1 MKKEYNFSKAKVRK
15 KPVLNAKE
23 SKIQTSVR
31 IGKLQERHG
40 LSKEEAEKQHTPYQA
55 LLNKY
60 LREAMG
66 KPSVESR
73 LAALE
78 KALFKKV
85 P

>member
-15 KPVLNAKE
+15 KPILNSKE
-23 SKIQTSVR
+23 TKIQTSIR
-31 IGKLQERHG
+31 IDADIFLWLQEE
-40 LSKEEAEKQHTPYQA
+40 SEKQHMPYQA
-55 LLNKY
+55 LMNKY